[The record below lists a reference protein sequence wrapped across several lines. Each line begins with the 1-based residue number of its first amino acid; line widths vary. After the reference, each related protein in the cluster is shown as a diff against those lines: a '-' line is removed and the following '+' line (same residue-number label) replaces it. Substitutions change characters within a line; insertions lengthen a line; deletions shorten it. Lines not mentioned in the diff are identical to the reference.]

1 LCGST
6 RINREAA
13 GGACWPPPANTL
25 GSAASAGRGGAW
37 LRLLMTS
44 SFASWMSVPTSKVSV
59 TKPAPRLIKALISVT
74 PGVFRRTLSCGS
86 DLRLLYVRQ

>member
-1 LCGST
+1 
-6 RINREAA
+6 
-13 GGACWPPPANTL
+13 
-25 GSAASAGRGGAW
+25 
-37 LRLLMTS
+37 MTS

-86 DLRLLYVRQ
+86 TMLDSISSGAAARQKFWATSATATATDGHCLVLRSVRFIPTPLYCMSV